1 MRLLALKSG
10 PEIMKLLKS
19 LERDTKAL
27 IEDIATLSL
36 YSGQSYNEL
45 WNFTYEEREIFSKV
59 LQSKIKIDKG
69 IKPTQEL
76 KQELI

>member
-1 MRLLALKSG
+1 MRLLGLKSG
-10 PEIMKLLKS
+10 PEILKLLKS
-19 LERDTKAL
+19 LEKDTKAL
-27 IEDIATLSL
+27 IEDVATLAL

-59 LQSKIKIDKG
+59 LQSKIKLDKG

-76 KQELI
+76 KQELF

>member
-19 LERDTKAL
+19 LDTESKAI
-27 IEDIATLSL
+27 IEDVVTLAL
-36 YSGQSYNEL
+36 YGNQSYNEI
-45 WNFTYEEREIFSKV
+45 WNMTYEEREIFSRV
-59 LQSKIKIDKG
+59 LQTKIKLDKG
-69 IKPTQEL
+69 IKPQQEI

>member
-1 MRLLALKSG
+1 MRLLYLKSG

-27 IEDIATLSL
+27 IEDIATLAL